1 MSVNNAMMPLQGY
14 IVWRSL
20 ATSTYEDIT
29 LEFVKNHLGLYY
41 IKYME
46 TFVIF
51 TIPNVSE
58 ILNIRDGSTVTP
70 NCFILFRRE
79 VRLCISSIGL
89 RIGRTALS
97 RHMSNIWQDLRI
109 NEPDLVDLFREVAN
123 NAARIFNDQ
132 RLRIR
137 LIDGSHL

>member
-1 MSVNNAMMPLQGY
+1 MTALQGY
-14 IVWRSL
+14 IYYRVL

-29 LEFVKNHLGLYY
+29 LEFVKNNLGCYY
-41 IKYME
+41 LKYMH
-46 TFVIF
+46 TFVTF
-51 TIPNVSE
+51 KVPNVNQV
-58 ILNIRDGSTVTP
+58 LGIRDGSTVTP

-89 RIGRTALS
+89 RIGRAALS
-97 RHMSNIWQDLRI
+97 RHMSNIWQELRI
-109 NEPDLVDLFREVAN
+109 NEPDLVDSFRDVAN

-137 LIDGSHL
+137 IIDGSHL